1 MAVVATASDY
11 AQALK
16 ERNKDL
22 SGISEWEKY
31 FLQPA
36 QQAFESAVQ
45 TEQQKTAYDISGA
58 YNAYKKQ
65 QMQLMQQDLFSEGF
79 KKKQEQQL
87 EASYASATAQLAAQ
101 GQANVNAQVEQY
113 EEMLAAGEADLQKS
127 AEKHTAFN
135 KALLEYAS
143 LRGVNVNKWYSR
155 VADDR
160 GMHYD
165 ELNKRGRAD
174 IARLMYD
181 LGSKDVASFRE
192 WLSQNYSEEYDFLKT
207 SQSEIN
213 KLYGLSSDYRGIGLE
228 KYEAAAQT
236 EEKINE
242 FRDLAERGYEG
253 FKDIDWERPMNYS
266 DEEYLA
272 KIENEL
278 AAWSREDMI
287 RQYKAAGKSDEWIAA
302 ELAGNRPL
310 KNKKQKSVIVSRI

>member
-11 AQALK
+11 AEELK
-16 ERNKDL
+16 RINKDL
-22 SGISEWEKY
+22 SGVSEWEKY

-36 QQAFESAVQ
+36 QQTFERAVQ

-65 QMQLMQQDLFSEGF
+65 QMQLMRQDLFSEGF

-113 EEMLAAGEADLQKS
+113 KEMLAAGEADLQKS
-127 AEKHTAFN
+127 AEKHAAFN
-135 KALLEYAS
+135 NALLEYAG
-143 LRGVNVNKWYSR
+143 LRGVDVNKWYTR

-160 GMHYD
+160 GLHYD
-165 ELNKRGRAD
+165 ELNKRGQAD

-181 LGSKDVASFRE
+181 LGTKDVGSFRD
-192 WLSQNYSEEYDFLKT
+192 WLSQNYSEAYDFLRT
-207 SQSEIN
+207 NQGDIN

-228 KYEAAAQT
+228 KYEEAAQNAD
-236 EEKINE
+236 KINKL
-242 FRDLAERGYEG
+242 RAMGERGYEG
-253 FKDIDWERPMNYS
+253 FKDIDWVKPKNYS

-287 RQYKAAGKSDEWIAA
+287 RQYKAAGKSDEWIAD
-302 ELAGNRPL
+302 ELAG
-310 KNKKQKSVIVSRI
+310 KHSQKKKTTKINLSRL